1 MPNFGKANNRSYEI
15 ERRRYFMAEADDKKK
30 QQTQPTE
37 KQDEQQSSRS
47 SGEMMA
53 TGPQM
58 GGPTRRGAFLPSMF
72 SLSPRDF
79 FRMGPFEMMRRFTD
93 EMDRVFENFGL
104 MRGFG
109 SGQTAIWS
117 PDVEVFERDNS
128 LVVRADLPG
137 MTRDDVKVEMTDE
150 GLIIK
155 GERKHEH
162 EERSEG
168 FYRSERG
175 YGQFYRLIPLPE
187 DVNID
192 QVRAQFEN
200 GVLEISIPIPESQRR
215 NIPIGGAAE
224 TGGEE
229 ATQTAGGQ
237 TQTAKGGTGKK

>member
-1 MPNFGKANNRSYEI
+1 
-15 ERRRYFMAEADDKKK
+15 MAEADEKKK
-30 QQTQPTE
+30 QQTQTTE
-37 KQDEQQSSRS
+37 KQDEEQGQSTRS
-47 SGEMMA
+47 SGEMMTA
-53 TGPQM
+53 GPQM
-58 GGPTRRGAFLPSMF
+58 GGLARRGAFLPSMF
-72 SLSPRDF
+72 SLSPREF

-109 SGQTAIWS
+109 SGETAIWS
-117 PDVEVFERDNS
+117 PDVEVFKRDNS

-150 GLIIK
+150 GLVIK

-162 EERSEG
+162 EERREG
-168 FYRSERG
+168 FYRSERS

-200 GVLEISIPIPESQRR
+200 GVLEVLIPIPESQRR
-215 NIPIGGAAE
+215 NIPIGGPAE
-224 TGGEE
+224 TGGEQ
-229 ATQTAGGQ
+229 ATQTGGGQ
-237 TQTAKGGTGKK
+237 AQTAKGGTGKR